1 MPARSFRWKPGFL
14 AGVGLFVAVPATS
27 WSQDSIA
34 TVVRAGADQLFDLVP
49 VVTAASRFAQGTGEA
64 PASISI
70 ITGEE
75 IRRFGYRT
83 VADVLTSVR
92 GIYSSNDRN
101 YTYLGL
107 RGFAETGNYNS
118 RTLVLLDGHRLN
130 EPLADA
136 AYFGLESA
144 IAIEDIERVEV
155 IRGPGSSLYG
165 TNALLGVINIVS
177 RRTDW
182 RGMRVG
188 VEAGSLGTYRG
199 RAAWS
204 GRVGSAR
211 IQTSGSLIRSDGATL
226 TFPEFSSP
234 SLPGGRVVDSDG
246 ERNATMLTKVE
257 AGDWTAAVG
266 FGHRRKQIP
275 TGSYLSIPGDP
286 ATYTVDWRA
295 FGFLRYETVR
305 PNRDRVTV
313 KVGVDGDGYN
323 GSFAYTDGIIRD
335 YQRSRWLSL
344 EGQYLHAI
352 GHRHRILVGGE
363 IRYNARLDQGV
374 TSGTSPIFED
384 RRNSAIA
391 AGFVQDEIRLGRMV
405 LVNLGVRHDRYE
417 VFGGTTNPRAAVIIN
432 PVGKTTIKALAGR
445 AFRAP
450 SAYELYYHDGSVTQ
464 KPAVTLAPERLN
476 SLELIGEQQIGR
488 RARVTVSGYRIRFD
502 NAIALATDTA
512 DALLVYQNVGAAN
525 GSGIELEAA
534 SSVGPGIDI
543 RAAYAYQRVTDRTS
557 GADLPNTPRHL
568 LRIGASAPIGRTGL
582 AISGEI
588 RSIGARWRSAAARVP
603 GYALANAAFVFSRS
617 ARFEWGLSIFNL
629 FDRRY
634 GDPGGDEHTQTA
646 IPQDGRTVRVRAGVR
661 F

>member
-1 MPARSFRWKPGFL
+1 MPAPLARWKPGFL
-14 AGVGLFVAVPATS
+14 AGIGLLTAVPATG
-27 WSQDSIA
+27 WAQDSTA
-34 TVVRAGADQLFDLVP
+34 AVRPGADQLFDLVP

-64 PASISI
+64 PASISV

-144 IAIEDIERVEV
+144 IAIENIERVEV

-177 RRTDW
+177 KRTDW
-182 RGMRVG
+182 RGTRVG

-199 RAAWS
+199 RVAWS

-211 IQTSGSLIRSDGATL
+211 IQTSGSLIRSGGATL
-226 TFPEFSSP
+226 AFPEFSSP
-234 SLPGGRVVDSDG
+234 SLPGGRVPDADG

-257 AGDWTAAVG
+257 AGDWTAVVG
-266 FGHRRKQIP
+266 FGRRRKQIP
-275 TGSYLSIPGDP
+275 TGSFLSIPGDP

-295 FGFLRYETVR
+295 FGFVRYETVR
-305 PNRDRVTV
+305 PNLDRITV
-313 KVGVDGDGYN
+313 KLGVDGAGYT
-323 GSFAYTDGIIRD
+323 GSYAYTDGVVGD

-344 EGQYLHAI
+344 EGQYVHAV
-352 GHRHRILVGGE
+352 GRHQRFLAGGE
-363 IRYNARLDQGV
+363 FRYNAVLDQGA
-374 TSGTSPIFED
+374 TSDESVVFKD
-384 RRNSAIA
+384 RRNSAIV

-432 PVGKTTIKALAGR
+432 PVGRTTIKALAGR

-450 SAYELYYHDGSVTQ
+450 SAYELYYHDGSVSQ
-464 KPAVTLAPERLN
+464 KPAVKLTPERLN

-488 RARVTVSGYRIRFD
+488 RARFTVSGYRIRFD
-502 NAIALATDTA
+502 NAIALATDTT
-512 DALLVYQNVGAAN
+512 DALLVYQNIGAAN
-525 GSGIELEAA
+525 GSGFEMEAA
-534 SSVGPGIDI
+534 GTIGAAIDL
-543 RAAYAYQRVTDRTS
+543 RAAYAYQRVTNRAS

-582 AISGEI
+582 AISGEA
-588 RSIGARWRSAAARVP
+588 RAIGARWRDATERVP
-603 GYALANAAFVFSRS
+603 GYALANLSLVFSRS
-617 ARFEWGLSIFNL
+617 ARLEWGLSIFNL

-634 GDPGGDEHTQTA
+634 SDPGGDEHIQIA